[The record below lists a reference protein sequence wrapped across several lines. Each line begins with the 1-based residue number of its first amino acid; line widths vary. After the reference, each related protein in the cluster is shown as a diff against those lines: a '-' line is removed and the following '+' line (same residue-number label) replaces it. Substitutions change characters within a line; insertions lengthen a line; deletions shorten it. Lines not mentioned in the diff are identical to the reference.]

1 VPSLDLRF
9 AENKSLVDSVSGQ
22 NLITFTRAS
31 TGTYVDSDGVI
42 RSAANDIPRFNHN
55 PLTGECLGLLVEEQR
70 VNSIRNNTMV
80 GAVAGTPG
88 TLPTNWITAGAG
100 MSTQVVGVGTESGI
114 TYVDIAFSSTGALGG
129 TVVFEGLT
137 VVAAAN
143 GQTWTAS
150 QYLRLPSGAP
160 TNVSVSIRQQ
170 FRDVGGIPVAT
181 TDSAVS
187 PTSAAL
193 ISQRYTVTAT
203 AALGTVAFATSGLLL
218 SFSAAGS
225 ITLRIGLP
233 QLEQGAFATSV
244 IPTTG
249 TAATRTADV
258 ASVTGTNFSSWYRQ
272 DAGCVFVDGSTQN
285 VLALAG
291 GFLLINDP
299 AGGNRVD
306 IRQYRL
312 QPIVQGGGGSAL
324 TWAGPVMPS
333 IAANAF
339 YRQAM
344 AYSATADNHA
354 NAISGVVETSTT
366 SLDNILANRLALFMR
381 DAQTAPTGGTG
392 GIIRRIAFWPQ
403 RLPNST
409 LQSITL

>member
-1 VPSLDLRF
+1 
-9 AENKSLVDSVSGQ
+9 
-22 NLITFTRAS
+22 
-31 TGTYVDSDGVI
+31 
-42 RSAANDIPRFNHN
+42 
-55 PLTGECLGLLVEEQR
+55 
-70 VNSIRNNTMV
+70 
-80 GAVAGTPG
+80 
-88 TLPTNWITAGAG
+88 LPTNWGYFAVTTGLTA
-100 MSTQVVGVGTESGI
+100 SIVGTGVESGI
-114 TYVDIAFSSTGALGG
+114 NYIDLRLNGTAGSTSPSELAIDPA
-129 TVVFEGLT
+129 
-137 VVAAAN
+137 VAAT
-143 GQTWTAS
+143 GQIWTFS
-150 QYLRLPSGAP
+150 TYWRLVAGSTA
-160 TNVSVSIRQQ
+160 
-170 FRDVGGIPVAT
+170 GISSFGIGQIELNS
-181 TDSAVS
+181 SAVFVAGAFVS
-187 PTSAAL
+187 QTTPTSSGL
-193 ISQRYTVTAT
+193 QTQRPSLTRTLSGGA
-203 AALGTVAFATSGLLL
+203 TVAFVDSRIRITPVNG
-218 SFSAAGS
+218 AAID

-249 TAATRTADV
+249 TAGTRTADV
-258 ASVTGTNFSSWYRQ
+258 ASISGTNFSSWYRQ
-272 DAGCVFVDGSTQN
+272 DEGCVFVDGSAQN
-285 VLALAG
+285 VLAAAG

-306 IRQYRL
+306 IRQYRT

-354 NAISGVVETSTT
+354 NAISGVVEKSTT

-392 GIIRRIAFWPQ
+392 GIIRRIACWPQ
-403 RLPNST
+403 RLPDST